1 MIRVATTS
9 DLSSQRNGFVTYFT
23 QQYFS
28 ALGTVLPKSFTGA
41 FSSNSRLDVRE
52 VYAKSVRAFSVTVVS
67 IFLKTCVKDHA
78 DSSSRLVERSK
89 ERKRK
94 KLWLNTYVI
103 ASAKEKDALNITMSS
118 CINSTNVH
126 LCNYCTK
133 IFVIVVNTCLCRRSF
148 DNKAAILS

>member
-1 MIRVATTS
+1 M
-9 DLSSQRNGFVTYFT
+9 
-23 QQYFS
+23 
-28 ALGTVLPKSFTGA
+28 
-41 FSSNSRLDVRE
+41 
-52 VYAKSVRAFSVTVVS
+52 KSVRAFSVTVVS

-78 DSSSRLVERSK
+78 DSSSRLAERSK

-133 IFVIVVNTCLCRRSF
+133 ICVIVVNTCLCRRSF
-148 DNKAAILS
+148 DNKAAILSYPKKDLISMYRQEMGSWYR